1 MIQAFVQLKTANTKL
16 DSSQKAN
23 IKESKKMI
31 KLLSTLISKSEDR
44 NEYNFILHLY
54 EQHYKLW
61 RYKALTIVDA
71 DSADDIIQSVF
82 TNIIA
87 SRLEFLSS
95 LSEEKQIGYIVKSI
109 INEANKY
116 KIKQQRLIPIENP
129 EAYQS
134 TTEQSDPAQVYNKKL
149 SFEEFV
155 HAFEHLSPKHQNL
168 IYFKF
173 FENLPDAD
181 IALLLGLQPASLRSA
196 LTRARRALQKEIAKE
211 ISNE

>member
-1 MIQAFVQLKTANTKL
+1 MI
-16 DSSQKAN
+16 
-23 IKESKKMI
+23 E
-31 KLLSTLISKSEDR
+31 LLSTLISKSEDR
-44 NEYNFILHLY
+44 EDRNEYDFILRLY

-61 RYKALTIVDA
+61 RYKAVAIVGA

-129 EAYQS
+129 EVYQS
-134 TTEQSDPAQVYNKKL
+134 TTEQGDPVQVYNRKL

-155 HAFEHLSPKHQNL
+155 RAFEHLSPKHQNL

-173 FENLPDAD
+173 FEDLPDAD

-196 LTRARRALQKEIAKE
+196 LTRARRALQKQIAKE

>member
-1 MIQAFVQLKTANTKL
+1 MI
-16 DSSQKAN
+16 
-23 IKESKKMI
+23 E
-31 KLLSTLISKSEDR
+31 LLSTLIASSGEKTK
-44 NEYNFILHLY
+44 NHFILRLY

-61 RYKALTIVDA
+61 RYKALSIVGADA
-71 DSADDIIQSVF
+71 ADDIIQSVF

-116 KIKQQRLIPIENP
+116 KTKQRRLMPIEEP
-129 EAYQS
+129 ENYQMAS
-134 TTEQSDPAQVYNKKL
+134 EQNDPAQVYSKKL
-149 SFEEFV
+149 DFEAFV
-155 HAFEHLSPKHQNL
+155 RAFEHLSPKHQNL

-196 LTRARRALQKEIAKE
+196 LTRARRALQKEMAKE
-211 ISNE
+211 MGNE

>member
-1 MIQAFVQLKTANTKL
+1 MI
-16 DSSQKAN
+16 
-23 IKESKKMI
+23 E
-31 KLLSTLISKSEDR
+31 LLSTLITNSEEKTE
-44 NEYNFILHLY
+44 NHLILRLY

-61 RYKALTIVDA
+61 RYKALCIVGA

-109 INEANKY
+109 INEANKC
-116 KIKQQRLIPIENP
+116 KTKQQRLRPIEKS
-129 EAYQS
+129 EIYQIA
-134 TTEQSDPAQVYNKKL
+134 TEQNDPAQEYNKKL
-149 SFEEFV
+149 DFEEFV
-155 HAFEHLSPKHQNL
+155 RAFERLSPKHQNL

-196 LTRARRALQKEIAKE
+196 LTRARRALKKEMAKE
-211 ISNE
+211 IGNE